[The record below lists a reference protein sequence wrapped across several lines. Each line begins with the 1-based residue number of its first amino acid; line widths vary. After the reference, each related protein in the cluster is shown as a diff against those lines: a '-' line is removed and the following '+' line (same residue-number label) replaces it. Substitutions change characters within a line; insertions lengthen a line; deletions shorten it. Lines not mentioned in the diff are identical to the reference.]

1 MVTTRL
7 MTAEELAQLPDN
19 GRRYV
24 LLQGELIEMAPPD
37 RMHAKRQGRLVHE
50 FIVYADKYG
59 GEALGESG
67 FVLEIDPDTV
77 LAPDASYT
85 RPENVPAGEGRGF
98 GRYAPDVA
106 AEIDSPSNRP
116 GERRRKVIRAYHAA
130 GTRIVL
136 FVNDEKRTVTVEYA
150 DGRSEVLREG
160 DVFDGGNVM
169 PGFRLPVTEFFR

>member
-7 MTAEELAQLPDN
+7 MTADELAQLPED

-37 RMHAKRQGRLVHE
+37 PVHAKRQARLIYE
-50 FIVYADKYG
+50 FVGYADRHG
-59 GEALGESG
+59 GEAGGEAG
-67 FVLEIDPDTV
+67 YYLEIDPDTV
-77 LAPDASYT
+77 LAPDATYT
-85 RPENVPAGEGRGF
+85 RPERLPATEERGF
-98 GRYAPDVA
+98 GRYAPHVA

-116 GERRRKVIRAYHAA
+116 GERQRKVKAYHAA

-136 FVNDEKRTVTVEYA
+136 FVNDEHRTVTVEHA
-150 DGRSEVLREG
+150 DGRREVLREG
-160 DVFDGGNVM
+160 DVFDGGDVM